1 MRMRFLPVFA
11 ALSMTTLAACDIP
24 AGSQIDQGQFGG
36 ATMNNSQ
43 LMQGDISAERALG
56 LRFASEVNPTVN
68 FAFDSSVLTP
78 QAQAILR
85 QQANWIRQF
94 PELRFRVYGFTD
106 NVGTKEYN
114 YQLGLRR
121 ANAVV
126 AYFSQLGISRSRL
139 EAIVSYGKTRP
150 LIPVPGPE
158 IRNRRAVTEVSGFV
172 KAQPIPL
179 NGKYAE
185 IVFREYVESAT
196 RPHPQVVEIE
206 TQVDPG
212 GN

>member
-1 MRMRFLPVFA
+1 MRIPAILA
-11 ALSMTTLAACDIP
+11 SLALMGLTACNIP

-36 ATMNNSQ
+36 ATMDNSL
-43 LMQGDISAERALG
+43 LMRGDVSAEYILG
-56 LRFASEVNPTVN
+56 TRFAREVNPTIN
-68 FAFDSSVLTP
+68 FAFDSAVLTP

-85 QQANWIRQF
+85 QQATWIRQF

-114 YQLGLRR
+114 YHLGLRR

-139 EAIVSYGKTRP
+139 EAVVSYGKTRP

-158 IRNRRAVTEVSGFV
+158 IRNRRAVTEVTGFV
-172 KAQPIPL
+172 KAQPAPL

-185 IVFREYVESAT
+185 VVFREYVESAT
-196 RPHPQVVEIE
+196 RPHPE
-206 TQVDPG
+206 TIRIQSEVDPG
-212 GN
+212 GE

>member
-1 MRMRFLPVFA
+1 MRIQAVIT
-11 ALSMTTLAACDIP
+11 ALALTALAACDYQ
-24 AGSQIDQGQFGG
+24 AGSQIDQGQFGT
-36 ATMNNSQ
+36 ATMDNS
-43 LMQGDISAERALG
+43 LVMNGTVSAEYALG
-56 LRFASEVNPTVN
+56 VRFSREVNPTIN
-68 FAFDSSVLTP
+68 FAFDSAALTP

-114 YQLGLRR
+114 YHLGLRR

-139 EAIVSYGKTRP
+139 EAVVSYGKTRP

-172 KAQPIPL
+172 KAQPLPL

-185 IVFREYVESAT
+185 VVFREYVESAT
-196 RPHPQVVEIE
+196 RPHPDVIE
-206 TQVDPG
+206 LQTQVDPS
-212 GN
+212 NN

>member
-1 MRMRFLPVFA
+1 MRIPAVFA
-11 ALSMTTLAACDIP
+11 TLSVLTLAACNYP
-24 AGSQIDQGQFGG
+24 AGSQIDQGQFGST
-36 ATMNNSQ
+36 TMDNSL
-43 LMQGDISAERALG
+43 LMQGDVSAEYALG
-56 LRFASEVNPTVN
+56 VRFSREVNPTIN
-68 FAFDSSVLTP
+68 FAFDSAALTP
-78 QAQAILR
+78 QAQATLR

-94 PELRFRVYGFTD
+94 PELKFRVYGFTD

-126 AYFSQLGISRSRL
+126 AYFSQLGVSRSRL
-139 EAIVSYGKTRP
+139 EAVVSYGKTRP

-185 IVFREYVESAT
+185 IVFREYVASAT
-196 RPHPQVVEIE
+196 RPHPTTIE
-206 TQVDPG
+206 LKTQVDPAA
-212 GN
+212 N

>member
-1 MRMRFLPVFA
+1 MRVKALFA
-11 ALSMTTLAACDIP
+11 TLSLVALAACNVP

-36 ATMNNSQ
+36 ATMDNSM
-43 LMQGDISAERALG
+43 LMQGDVSAEYVLG
-56 LRFASEVNPTVN
+56 TRFAREVNPTIN
-68 FAFDSSVLTP
+68 FAFDSAVLTP

-114 YQLGLRR
+114 YHLGLRR

-139 EAIVSYGKTRP
+139 EAVVSYGKTRP

-158 IRNRRAVTEVSGFV
+158 IRNRRAVTEVTGFV
-172 KAQPIPL
+172 KGSPIPL

-185 IVFREYVESAT
+185 VVFREYVEGAT
-196 RPHPQVVEIE
+196 RPHPTTVKLE

>member
-1 MRMRFLPVFA
+1 MRVQAIFA
-11 ALSMTTLAACDIP
+11 TLSLALVAACDFP

-36 ATMNNSQ
+36 ATMDNS
-43 LMQGDISAERALG
+43 LVMQGDVSAEYALG
-56 LRFASEVNPTVN
+56 VRFAREVNPTIN
-68 FAFDSSVLTP
+68 FAFDSAALTP

-85 QQANWIRQF
+85 QQADWIRQF

-106 NVGTKEYN
+106 NVGTKAYN

-158 IRNRRAVTEVSGFV
+158 VLNRRAVTEVSGFV

-185 IVFREYVESAT
+185 VVFREYVASAV
-196 RPHPQVVEIE
+196 RPHPETIRIE
-206 TQVDPG
+206 SQVDPG

>member
-1 MRMRFLPVFA
+1 MRIPAVFA
-11 ALSMTTLAACDIP
+11 TLSVLALAACNYP
-24 AGSQIDQGQFGG
+24 AGSQIDQGQFGST
-36 ATMNNSQ
+36 TMDNSL
-43 LMQGDISAERALG
+43 LMQGDVSAEYALG
-56 LRFASEVNPTVN
+56 VRFSREVNPTIN
-68 FAFDSSVLTP
+68 FAFDSAALTP
-78 QAQAILR
+78 QAQATLR

-94 PELRFRVYGFTD
+94 PELKFRVYGFTD

-126 AYFSQLGISRSRL
+126 AYFSQLGVSRSRL
-139 EAIVSYGKTRP
+139 EAVVSYGKTRP

-185 IVFREYVESAT
+185 IVFREYVASAT
-196 RPHPQVVEIE
+196 RPHPTTIE
-206 TQVDPG
+206 LKTQVDPAA
-212 GN
+212 N

>member
-1 MRMRFLPVFA
+1 MRIQAVVATFA
-11 ALSMTTLAACDIP
+11 VLALAACDYQ
-24 AGSQIDQGQFGG
+24 AGSQIDQGQFGT
-36 ATMNNSQ
+36 ATMDNTLVMN
-43 LMQGDISAERALG
+43 GTVSAEYALG
-56 LRFASEVNPTVN
+56 VRFAREVNPTIN
-68 FAFDSSVLTP
+68 FAFDSAALTP

-114 YQLGLRR
+114 YHLGLRR

-139 EAIVSYGKTRP
+139 EAVVSYGKTRP

-196 RPHPQVVEIE
+196 RPHPQVVQIE